1 MSDHVAEEFA
11 LILVALDRDD
21 PERVAAFAHAESC
34 PACARLLEREASLL
48 ALVDG
53 QAVDVTVNPR
63 LKARILA
70 SIDRMEQ
77 EPPAMRWEPLALAI
91 GALLSIALALIDLRT
106 REGQFPARAPLC
118 VMWQMLGALF
128 SLAGV
133 GIWARSWAL
142 RSSPL
147 RLAVVSMGGALI
159 GQLWLRIRCPTDDA
173 PLHVLV
179 FHMGGFL
186 LATLIGYLLAR
197 ATWPA
202 ER

>member
-1 MSDHVAEEFA
+1 MSDHVAEDFA
-11 LILVALDRDD
+11 LILVALDHDD
-21 PERVAAFAHAESC
+21 PERQAAFAHAESC
-34 PACARLLEREASLL
+34 PACAQLLAREASLL
-48 ALVDG
+48 AIVDG
-53 QAVDVTVNPR
+53 QAIDVTVDPR

-70 SIDRMEQ
+70 TIDRL
-77 EPPAMRWEPLALAI
+77 EPQRPARRWEPFALAI
-91 GALLSIALALIDLRT
+91 GALLSIGLMLLDLRL
-106 REGQFPARAPLC
+106 RDGLFPARAPLC
-118 VMWQMLGALF
+118 VMWQLLGALF

-142 RSSPL
+142 SSSPL
-147 RLAVVSMGGALI
+147 RLAVVAMGGALI
-159 GQLWLRIRCPTDDA
+159 GGLWLRVRCPTDDA

-179 FHMGGFL
+179 FHLGGFV